1 MTKTRIA
8 AVACLTDIL
17 QKEGRPKQTLEQFSP
32 SVDRRDRAFMMEI
45 VYGVLRN
52 LYVLD
57 WVIGT
62 FIKNTQH
69 MKDQTT
75 NNLRIALYQLLF
87 MRVPD
92 FAVVHEAVEIEKER
106 GKPSLVNAVLR
117 NIIRNRADIR
127 LPVPIADPEKDVSI
141 NTSHQPWM
149 VKRWIERYGID
160 ETRSLAEANNNMPPL
175 VLRANTLR
183 IARDELLE
191 RLAEKKIRAEVTRFS
206 PHGIVIDRAFSFQ
219 DLGAF
224 QGLFSVQDEASQMI
238 GFLLSPQPGERILD
252 ACAAPGGK
260 TTHLAQL
267 MQNSGEILASDKDP
281 HRLRKLEENIRSL
294 GIQTV
299 RVTQADIGAPE
310 GLGTFDRIL
319 LDAPCSSTGVI
330 RRNPDVKYRH
340 VLQDIIAFGKRQAQ
354 LLRAVAP
361 LLREGGRIVYAVCS
375 IEPEEGEDVIQEF
388 LKTTGEFRM
397 IDADQEFMTTF
408 MRNGFFR
415 TFPHKHDMDGFFG
428 ALLCKKA

>member
-1 MTKTRIA
+1 MTNTRLA

-17 QKEGRPKQTLEQFSP
+17 QKKGRPKQALEQFSP

-117 NIIRNRADIR
+117 NIIRNREDIR
-127 LPVPIADPEKDVSI
+127 LPVPLADPEKDVSI

-267 MQNSGEILASDKDP
+267 MQNSGEILAIDKDP

>member
-1 MTKTRIA
+1 
-8 AVACLTDIL
+8 
-17 QKEGRPKQTLEQFSP
+17 
-32 SVDRRDRAFMMEI
+32 
-45 VYGVLRN
+45 
-52 LYVLD
+52 
-57 WVIGT
+57 
-62 FIKNTQH
+62 
-69 MKDQTT
+69 
-75 NNLRIALYQLLF
+75 
-87 MRVPD
+87 
-92 FAVVHEAVEIEKER
+92 
-106 GKPSLVNAVLR
+106 
-117 NIIRNRADIR
+117 
-127 LPVPIADPEKDVSI
+127 
-141 NTSHQPWM
+141 
-149 VKRWIERYGID
+149 
-160 ETRSLAEANNNMPPL
+160 
-175 VLRANTLR
+175 
-183 IARDELLE
+183 
-191 RLAEKKIRAEVTRFS
+191 
-206 PHGIVIDRAFSFQ
+206 
-219 DLGAF
+219 
-224 QGLFSVQDEASQMI
+224 MI

-267 MQNSGEILASDKDP
+267 MQNSGEILANDKDP

>member
-1 MTKTRIA
+1 MTKTRLA

-17 QKEGRPKQTLEQFSP
+17 QKKGRPKQTLEQFSP

-57 WVIGT
+57 WVIDT

-75 NNLRIALYQLLF
+75 NNLRIALYQLFF

-117 NIIRNRADIR
+117 NIIRNREDIR
-127 LPVPIADPEKDVSI
+127 LPLPIADPEEDVSI

-206 PHGIVIDRAFSFQ
+206 PHGIVIDTAFSFQ

-267 MQNSGEILASDKDP
+267 MQNSGEILAIDRDP

-294 GIQTV
+294 GIQSV
-299 RVTQADIGAPE
+299 KVTQADIAAPE

-340 VLQDIIAFGKRQAQ
+340 VLQDIIAFGKRQVQ